1 MVCVRRHMRAA
12 RAVCAIYILG
22 NYYAVLLTHT
32 SHKAAHTR
40 LTQGG
45 GCKVGLHTQQQPI
58 LTTTHARCGTG
69 RLRLCA
75 LTKKHT
81 IMKKTVIRLITLTKW
96 ALVGAALFAAFAW
109 AGKSDYVDSTVVE
122 MKNNGTYYALSERFP
137 DYSDA
142 DLVRY
147 YVEHCK

>member
-1 MVCVRRHMRAA
+1 MQCCSHTHGSHM
-12 RAVCAIYILG
+12 
-22 NYYAVLLTHT
+22 
-32 SHKAAHTR
+32 AHAT
-40 LTQGG
+40 GG
-45 GCKVGLHTQQQPI
+45 GCKVGLHT
-58 LTTTHARCGTG
+58 TTHINNNPCT
-69 RLRLCA
+69 LRHRTPA
-75 LTKKHT
+75 AVRTKKET
-81 IMKKTVIRLITLTKW
+81 NVMKKTVIRIMTLTKW

-142 DLVRY
+142 DLVHY

>member
-1 MVCVRRHMRAA
+1 M
-12 RAVCAIYILG
+12 
-22 NYYAVLLTHT
+22 
-32 SHKAAHTR
+32 AHAT
-40 LTQGG
+40 GG
-45 GCKVGLHTQQQPI
+45 GCKEGLHTQQQPI
-58 LTTTHARCGTG
+58 STTHARCGTG

-81 IMKKTVIRLITLTKW
+81 IMKKTVIRLMTLTKW

-109 AGKSDYVDSTVVE
+109 AGKSDFVDSTVVE

-147 YVEHCK
+147 YLEHHK

>member
-1 MVCVRRHMRAA
+1 MAHARRGLQR
-12 RAVCAIYILG
+12 
-22 NYYAVLLTHT
+22 
-32 SHKAAHTR
+32 R
-40 LTQGG
+40 LI
-45 GCKVGLHTQQQPI
+45 TQQQLI

-81 IMKKTVIRLITLTKW
+81 IMKKTVIRLMTLTKW

-109 AGKSDYVDSTVVE
+109 AGKSDFVDSTVVE

-137 DYSDA
+137 EYSDA
-142 DLVRY
+142 DLVHY
-147 YVEHCK
+147 YVEHYK

>member
-1 MVCVRRHMRAA
+1 M
-12 RAVCAIYILG
+12 
-22 NYYAVLLTHT
+22 
-32 SHKAAHTR
+32 AHAT
-40 LTQGG
+40 GG
-45 GCKVGLHTQQQPI
+45 GCKEGLHTQRQPI

-81 IMKKTVIRLITLTKW
+81 IMKKTVIRLITPTKW
-96 ALVGAALFAAFAW
+96 VLVAR
-109 AGKSDYVDSTVVE
+109 KSDFVDSIVVE

-147 YVEHCK
+147 YLEHHK

>member
-1 MVCVRRHMRAA
+1 M
-12 RAVCAIYILG
+12 
-22 NYYAVLLTHT
+22 
-32 SHKAAHTR
+32 KAY
-40 LTQGG
+40 
-45 GCKVGLHTQQQPI
+45 TQQQPI

-81 IMKKTVIRLITLTKW
+81 IMKKTVIRLMILIKW

-109 AGKSDYVDSTVVE
+109 AGKSDFVDSTVVE

-142 DLVRY
+142 DLVGY
-147 YVEHCK
+147 YVEHYK